1 MGPAGCIYV
10 CDMLQHNL
18 NLKKLDLSKNGFG
31 DGVGHQIAE
40 AFKVTSLSII
50 FF

>member
-1 MGPAGCIYV
+1 MGPAGCGYV

-18 NLKKLDLSKNGFG
+18 SLKKLDLSKNGFG

-40 AFKVTSLSII
+40 AFKVRTSSNCI
-50 FF
+50 